1 MTRLPSLGP
10 RGEGWVAAQ
19 LGLLAA
25 ILLAGPWVG
34 GAWYGDVG
42 FATGIAGVV
51 LIVVAAVLG
60 ARGIID
66 LGGALTPLPHPRDDA
81 DLVEDGVYA
90 RVRHPIY
97 GGLIVASFGW
107 GLLWA
112 SLTALAL
119 AAVLALFFV
128 LKSSREE
135 AWLLERFPAYAAYRR
150 RTRRF
155 LPFPV
160 TRPRRGGPANGG

>member
-25 ILLAGPWVG
+25 ILIAGPWVG
-34 GAWYGDVG
+34 GAWYGDAG

-51 LIVVAAVLG
+51 LIVLGAALG
-60 ARGIID
+60 ARGIVD

-90 RVRHPIY
+90 QVRHPIY

-107 GLLWA
+107 GLL
-112 SLTALAL
+112 
-119 AAVLALFFV
+119 
-128 LKSSREE
+128 
-135 AWLLERFPAYAAYRR
+135 
-150 RTRRF
+150 
-155 LPFPV
+155 
-160 TRPRRGGPANGG
+160 